1 MGAEQDAGGEL
12 VAAVRAYDEAKLCL
26 VSAEAAI
33 ADPFIKCDDQYG
45 ALLAV
50 LDNARSCE
58 RSACLRVVEA
68 ARTVAAERE
77 SDPFAQLGAA
87 WREFTRVERDVR
99 AVAEIRADLAP
110 VEASR
115 PEWVRLEDGGYEAS
129 WLGLLLC
136 VWREDD
142 EGPWWWGV
150 AHRPMDEPWSP
161 DSEPTRELA
170 QRRAEAVAEA
180 LTRAL

>member
-1 MGAEQDAGGEL
+1 MGEEKASLRAMEESREASGFSAGEASMVSVAWLLECATAALGEAERAPEALQLFDAAALLLRLDAARGGSP
-12 VAAVRAYDEAKLCL
+12 VGAAVLE
-26 VSAEAAI
+26 
-33 ADPFIKCDDQYG
+33 
-45 ALLAV
+45 
-50 LDNARSCE
+50 
-58 RSACLRVVEA
+58 
-68 ARTVAAERE
+68 
-77 SDPFAQLGAA
+77 
-87 WREFTRVERDVR
+87 RVER

-142 EGPWWWGV
+142 DGPWMWGV
-150 AHRPMDEPWSP
+150 VHRPMDEPWSP